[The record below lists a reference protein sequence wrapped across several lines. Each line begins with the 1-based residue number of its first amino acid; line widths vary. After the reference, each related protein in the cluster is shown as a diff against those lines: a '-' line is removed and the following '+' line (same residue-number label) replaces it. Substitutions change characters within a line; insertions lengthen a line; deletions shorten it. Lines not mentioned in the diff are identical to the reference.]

1 MNPVGVLS
9 RISTRELTMLSALVL
24 VGFMI
29 WLSSLWRHWDVA
41 GRQLYKARQE
51 LAQQAAWLGDADRF
65 GRELGETLS
74 ELDPE
79 STLDAAG
86 LVALI
91 DGAARESGMKYDLG
105 AVATVEQELF
115 LQHTLRV
122 GVKNAPL
129 TRLIAF
135 ERNLRTNHPYAA
147 LEDFSIT
154 ANKADPRLLNAR
166 LTVTSYQLKGDMS
179 NETKTDE

>member
-1 MNPVGVLS
+1 MNLTGALS
-9 RISTRELTMLSALVL
+9 RISTRELTMLAALVL

-41 GRQLYKARQE
+41 GKQLRKARQE
-51 LAQQAAWLGDADRF
+51 LAQQAAWLGDSDRF
-65 GRELGETLS
+65 ARELGETLS
-74 ELDPE
+74 QLDPE
-79 STLDAAG
+79 STLDADE

-91 DGAARESGMKYDLG
+91 DGAARDTGMKYELS
-105 AVATVEQELF
+105 AVATVEQSLF

-122 GVKNAPL
+122 GIKNTPL
-129 TRLIAF
+129 VRLIDF
-135 ERNLRTNHPYAA
+135 ERTLRTNHPYAA

-166 LTVTSYQLKGDMS
+166 LTITSYQLKRDAAD
-179 NETKTDE
+179 EVKTDE